1 MQNGYEMEV
10 SLMCMQSGEK
20 KRDLDDL
27 QKSPRSIVDD
37 K

>member
-1 MQNGYEMEV
+1 MYLEDA
-10 SLMCMQSGEK
+10 LMCMQSKKTKEK

-27 QKSPRSIVDD
+27 QKSPRSIVDG